1 MFNFIQDGF
10 IYDLTY
16 GKQYPCKGVENGEK
30 IENVRYTYTKLDPI
44 EKVEKTCVQYFT
56 NKEITEQVKV
66 DGNRYKLEITKI
78 DNNGNEQKRYFL
90 LTIKERV

>member
-10 IYDLTY
+10 IHDLTY

-30 IENVRYTYTKLDPI
+30 IENFRYSFIRLDPI
-44 EKVEKTCVQYFT
+44 EKVEKTVNIYHSAD
-56 NKEITEQVKV
+56 EITAQQKI

-78 DNNGNEQKRYFL
+78 DSNGNEQKRYFV